1 MAPRPTGEHKLQGAG
16 KRPVYRPACRHPESH
31 PGIIQAAL
39 AQARENAASH
49 SSSHIQRRAHRKA
62 TAWIHGRAWMML
74 LSTLTLATARA
85 PSLAGRHHLRI
96 VESGVFT
103 RAKRWRAR
111 DVGSRTRTCAHA
123 PAMTGQLHASR
134 SHRPTLM
141 ERSRGETSATG
152 LRDRTCHCSPSL
164 STSPSGRGGAP
175 EATADKPE
183 ALSGRGARSST
194 RTFFEGRRPGPSWA
208 TSRAYSSP

>member
-1 MAPRPTGEHKLQGAG
+1 MWAGRVRGYAHLSGPRGAPMAPRPTGEHKLQGAG
-16 KRPVYRPACRHPESH
+16 KRPVYRPACRYPESH

-62 TAWIHGRAWMML
+62 TAWIHRRAWMML
-74 LSTLTLATARA
+74 ISTLTLATARA

-164 STSPSGRGGAP
+164 STRCFSFTCAGPPRPSQFHP
-175 EATADKPE
+175 
-183 ALSGRGARSST
+183 
-194 RTFFEGRRPGPSWA
+194 
-208 TSRAYSSP
+208 YY

>member
-1 MAPRPTGEHKLQGAG
+1 
-16 KRPVYRPACRHPESH
+16 
-31 PGIIQAAL
+31 
-39 AQARENAASH
+39 
-49 SSSHIQRRAHRKA
+49 
-62 TAWIHGRAWMML
+62 ML
-74 LSTLTLATARA
+74 ISTLTLATARA

-164 STSPSGRGGAP
+164 STRCFSFTRAGPPTPSQVHPYRGGLPELSCLRAAPRRARGAKGGVHLFRHLRLQWTNGRTAPPLPRCPPRAPGPGCSPPPTRQGDDGLEVPPAASGGCSCGRRSGRPDGRLRTPRAP
-175 EATADKPE
+175 
-183 ALSGRGARSST
+183 G
-194 RTFFEGRRPGPSWA
+194 
-208 TSRAYSSP
+208 